1 MLNSMEYYIFQASN
15 FFKSQRPT
23 AVKRLRNDLVASKK
37 SSSDNDCII
46 ENEKE
51 EASGKEVQV
60 VVLESDAE
68 SDDDSIVEEEKG
80 KPDGQNAPIVVLES
94 SSEEDSS
101 SDEEEAAQT
110 EGAAGG
116 AGAAEAAKGAAE
128 PAKGVAEPTPIAV
141 SIEEEGNS
149 TNNSYTSVEELST
162 EEKDQRVAEGCK
174 LFVRGV
180 TQVHS
185 LAVTFSPIYIFQD
198 LDNEGL
204 KAAFGAHGKVLEAF
218 NTRKGFAF
226 VTFSKASEATAAI
239 EAFDKQGLIKVCLAR
254 PKSGEVTSRS
264 SSHVGGQGG
273 GGGHGHEVEGSKL
286 HVNNLCPATS
296 RDAIFDAFSKHG
308 TVVDIF
314 YKPGAR
320 FAFVTFGSAA
330 EAIQVIGLMNGQT
343 VGGKTIQCSVARA
356 SENRCS
362 GGGRGQGQG
371 GRFLKA
377 LPCPANR
384 GFV

>member
-116 AGAAEAAKGAAE
+116 AGATGGAEAATE

-141 SIEEEGNS
+141 SIEEKGNS
-149 TNNSYTSVEELST
+149 IDDSYTSIEELST
-162 EEKDQRVAEGCK
+162 EVKDQKVAEGCK

-180 TQVHS
+180 TQVRS
-185 LAVTFSPIYIFQD
+185 LSVTFSPIYIFQD

-254 PKSGEVTSRS
+254 PKSGEGTSRS

-273 GGGHGHEVEGSKL
+273 GGGHEHEVEGSKL

-330 EAIQVIGLMNGQT
+330 EASQVIGLMNGQT

>member
-1 MLNSMEYYIFQASN
+1 MT
-15 FFKSQRPT
+15 PT

-46 ENEKE
+46 ENEKA

-68 SDDDSIVEEEKG
+68 SDDGSIVEEEKG

-116 AGAAEAAKGAAE
+116 AEA
-128 PAKGVAEPTPIAV
+128 AKGVAEPTPIAV
-141 SIEEEGNS
+141 STEEKGNS
-149 TNNSYTSVEELST
+149 LKDSSVEELST

-204 KAAFGAHGKVLEAF
+204 KAAFSVHGKVLEAF

-254 PKSGEVTSRS
+254 PKSGEGTSRS

-273 GGGHGHEVEGSKL
+273 GVGHGHEVEGSKL

-296 RDAIFDAFSKHG
+296 REAIFDAFSKHG

-330 EAIQVIGLMNGQT
+330 EASQVIGLMNGQT

-356 SENRCS
+356 RENRCS